1 MKNIK
6 IVDLVMLM
14 LVVVCIFIVF
24 NKDQKIDQNISYEIR
39 NDIRNIV
46 YLLNTIKVN
55 DNKNFEEI
63 IINEVKN
70 EKSLEN
76 GFLKTTLVENRM
88 IPLSVSNELSL
99 KALNKDCYELSIK
112 NINIKEVLTFNSCSS
127 IFKNNFN
134 Y

>member
-14 LVVVCIFIVF
+14 LVVVCAFIVF
-24 NKDQKIDQNISYEIR
+24 NKDQKIDKDMAYEIR

-55 DNKNFEEI
+55 DNKNFKEI
-63 IINEVKN
+63 IVSEIKN
-70 EKSLEN
+70 ERSLEN
-76 GFLKTTLVENRM
+76 GFLKTTLTENRM
-88 IPLSVSNELSL
+88 IPLGMNNELSL

-112 NINIKEVLTFNSCSS
+112 NINVEEVLTFNSCSS

-134 Y
+134 

>member
-14 LVVVCIFIVF
+14 LVVVCAFIVF
-24 NKDQKIDQNISYEIR
+24 NKDQKIEKDISSEIR
-39 NDIRNIV
+39 SDIRNIV

-55 DNKNFEEI
+55 NNKNFKEI
-63 IINEVKN
+63 IVSEIKN
-70 EKSLEN
+70 ERSLDN
-76 GFLKTTLVENRM
+76 GFLKTTLTENRM
-88 IPLSVSNELSL
+88 IPLSVNNELSL

-112 NINIKEVLTFNSCSS
+112 NINIEEVLTFNSCSS

-134 Y
+134 

>member
-14 LVVVCIFIVF
+14 LVVVCAFIVF
-24 NKDQKIDQNISYEIR
+24 NKDQKIDQNIAVEIR
-39 NDIRNIV
+39 SDIRNIV

-55 DNKNFEEI
+55 DNKNFKEI

-70 EKSLEN
+70 ERSLEN

-88 IPLSVSNELSL
+88 IPLNKNNELSL
-99 KALNKDCYELSIK
+99 KALNENCYELSIK
-112 NINIKEVLTFNSCSS
+112 NTNVEEVLTFNSCSS

-134 Y
+134 

>member
-14 LVVVCIFIVF
+14 LVVVCAFIVF

-70 EKSLEN
+70 EKAMEN
-76 GFLKTTLVENRM
+76 GFLKTTLTENRM
-88 IPLSVSNELSL
+88 IPLSVNNELSL
-99 KALNKDCYELSIK
+99 KALSKDCYKLSIK
-112 NINIKEVLTFNSCSS
+112 NTNVEEILTFNSCSS

-134 Y
+134 